1 MKETIKSKVN
11 KVLDFFKIDKNN
23 KESLKS
29 GALTNK
35 VLLQELAT
43 HFEQMLLEESVGKR
57 MLYPMSFNI
66 LMVPEDYNS
75 RCGVLKFILPQ
86 VVEEFYE
93 IIKKMK
99 EKYPVYTPPALYWT
113 FQFSAFPETDGDEAV
128 VVRKGHITTMASLST
143 IDVRKGNNVKVDS
156 NVRVS
161 VKVSN
166 TNVERTNVNM
176 DAITDMEIL
185 GGDLYTFDFDP
196 TLNDN
201 PIEISNSS
209 NISSIDG
216 IAELSYSLSGYT
228 YRYTMCDTSIMIS
241 GKNDLRQNSSIF
253 KIESENIIDSHILI
267 KYEKDTNK
275 FKIATFGIA
284 NLNTRKME
292 VSKGG
297 EVKWYEL
304 PNKSSIFVNNEVS
317 VKFEIK

>member
-1 MKETIKSKVN
+1 MKESIKPIVSKI
-11 KVLDFFKIDKNN
+11 LEIFKIDKD
-23 KESLKS
+23 KTRSLS
-29 GALTNK
+29 PETLTNK
-35 VLLQELAT
+35 VLLKELT
-43 HFEQMLLEESVGKR
+43 SHFEQMLLEESVGKR

-75 RCGVLKFILPQ
+75 RRDALKFILPQ
-86 VVEEFYE
+86 VVAEFYE
-93 IIKKMK
+93 IIRKMK
-99 EKYPVYTPPALYWT
+99 EKYPIYTPPALYWT
-113 FQFSAFPETDGDEAV
+113 FQFAAFPETDDEETV

-143 IDVRKGNNVKVDS
+143 FDVRKVNNVKMDS

-161 VKVSN
+161 IKVSN

-185 GGDLYTFDFDP
+185 GGDLYTFDFNP

-201 PIEISNSS
+201 PIEISNNS

-228 YRYTMCDTSIMIS
+228 YRYTMCDSLIMIS

-253 KIESENIIDSHILI
+253 KIENENIMDSHILI
-267 KYEKDTNK
+267 KYEKDASK
-275 FKIATFGIA
+275 FKIATFGMA
-284 NLNTRKME
+284 NLNTRKMD

-304 PNKSSIFVNNEVS
+304 PNKSSIFINNEVS
-317 VKFEIK
+317 VKFVIK